1 MTIFTETA
9 EELYEN
15 APCGY
20 LSTLPNGT
28 IVRVNQT
35 FLAWTGY
42 TRAGLLGGKRFQELL
57 TTPGRIYHD
66 THYAPLLQMQ
76 GVVNEIA
83 FDLRRPTQPPLPILL
98 NSRLVKDDAG
108 TPLLIRTTIFNATAR
123 RQYERELLLARRQAE
138 HLAAIVQSSV
148 DAILS
153 VTPDGVVQ
161 SWNRGAEQLF
171 GYGAAEAVGQPFQ
184 SLIVPPDRQHEFAQM
199 FGAMV
204 AGQPMHFES
213 VRRHKDGRLVAVSI
227 SLTPHIEAP
236 HELVSISVILRD
248 ISAAKRAEQ
257 ELRRQSAELTAR
269 NRDLALRNAELDAFV
284 YSASHDLKEP
294 LRSIEYY
301 SQFLYEDY
309 AGHFDGEGRLM
320 LQALP
325 QMSAHLRHLLDTLL
339 HYARLGRQALDLQP
353 VDAQQV
359 LDRQLQML
367 QIRLRETGAT
377 VRVPHPLPTVQS
389 DPILLGELLM
399 NLLTNAIK
407 YNDKAEKWV
416 EVGCVAGQDDKV
428 TNDKVTNDK
437 VTNDKVTMDVSV
449 TRSPGGSPLGAV
461 TFYVRDNGIGISPER
476 QDEIFQI
483 FRRLHERVAY
493 GGGVG
498 AGLTIAQQIVER
510 HGGRIWLESTPTVG
524 TTFYFTL

>member
-1 MTIFTETA
+1 
-9 EELYEN
+9 
-15 APCGY
+15 
-20 LSTLPNGT
+20 
-28 IVRVNQT
+28 
-35 FLAWTGY
+35 
-42 TRAGLLGGKRFQELL
+42 
-57 TTPGRIYHD
+57 
-66 THYAPLLQMQ
+66 
-76 GVVNEIA
+76 
-83 FDLRRPTQPPLPILL
+83 
-98 NSRLVKDDAG
+98 
-108 TPLLIRTTIFNATAR
+108 
-123 RQYERELLLARRQAE
+123 
-138 HLAAIVQSSV
+138 
-148 DAILS
+148 
-153 VTPDGVVQ
+153 
-161 SWNRGAEQLF
+161 
-171 GYGAAEAVGQPFQ
+171 
-184 SLIVPPDRQHEFAQM
+184 
-199 FGAMV
+199 
-204 AGQPMHFES
+204 
-213 VRRHKDGRLVAVSI
+213 
-227 SLTPHIEAP
+227 
-236 HELVSISVILRD
+236 
-248 ISAAKRAEQ
+248 
-257 ELRRQSAELTAR
+257 
-269 NRDLALRNAELDAFV
+269 LDAFV

-353 VDAQQV
+353 VDAQQA

-428 TNDKVTNDK
+428 T
-437 VTNDKVTMDVSV
+437 
-449 TRSPGGSPLGAV
+449 
-461 TFYVRDNGIGISPER
+461 FYVRDNGIGISPER

-483 FRRLHERVAY
+483 FRRLHERGAY

-524 TTFYFTL
+524 TTFYFTLGVL